1 MKEFRKKEDLKVF
14 LFVLAFIEGGAVMC
28 IELCSAKILSPYF
41 GTSIYVWASVLGV
54 TLTALMSGY
63 YLGGFIS
70 SNYKKIE
77 IVFWIILV
85 AGVLITLTPLISG
98 IILPLAIQL
107 EILP

>member
-1 MKEFRKKEDLKVF
+1 MELRKRKTLKKF
-14 LFVLAFIEGGAVMC
+14 LFALAFIEGGAVMC

-63 YLGGFIS
+63 YLGGYVS

-77 IVFWIILV
+77 IVFWI
-85 AGVLITLTPLISG
+85 TLLTKN
-98 IILPLAIQL
+98 Q
-107 EILP
+107 